1 MLYADEI
8 PNLAIRTLKAKFQFD
23 EILGPFSYN
32 TIVIPPQIAITK
44 DKFKVIFSPTQ
55 TKIIPP
61 VANASKSDNADAVVF
76 IYTFPGKWS
85 I

>member
-23 EILGPFSYN
+23 EITALFSYY
-32 TIVIPPQIAITK
+32 TIAIPPQIAITN
-44 DKFKVIFSPTQ
+44 DKFNVIFNPTQ

-61 VANASKSDNADAVVF
+61 VANASKSDIAEAVVF
-76 IYTFPGKWS
+76 IYTFPGK
-85 I
+85 

>member
-8 PNLAIRTLKAKFQFD
+8 PNLAIRTRRAKLQIE
-23 EILGPFSYN
+23 EILGPFSYF
-32 TIVIPPQIAITK
+32 TIAMPPQIAITK
-44 DKFKVIFSPTQ
+44 DKFKVIFNPTN

-61 VANASKSDNADAVVF
+61 VANASRSETADAVVL
-76 IYTFPGKWS
+76 IKTLPGKWS